1 MPVAEPKGARR
12 EPEYPPKFRLNLP
25 TVPVLVPRT
34 ALELQG
40 RSNGGIWGIYTLPKS
55 GQVNFICGNND
66 VRTVIEHFIPPQK
79 NFYTPKTNFW
89 LRPWELTVLYNWNTR
104 KKLPADRCRVHPLTS
119 SLAQRPPTSALGHST
134 GMVDWV
140 TSLAWA
146 KSRLES
152 KSEVTH
158 CTVRAAK

>member
-79 NFYTPKTNFW
+79 TFIPPKQISGYAPGNLRYFTTETQEKNCLLTGAVFTP
-89 LRPWELTVLYNWNTR
+89 
-104 KKLPADRCRVHPLTS
+104 
-119 SLAQRPPTSALGHST
+119 
-134 GMVDWV
+134 
-140 TSLAWA
+140 
-146 KSRLES
+146 
-152 KSEVTH
+152 
-158 CTVRAAK
+158 